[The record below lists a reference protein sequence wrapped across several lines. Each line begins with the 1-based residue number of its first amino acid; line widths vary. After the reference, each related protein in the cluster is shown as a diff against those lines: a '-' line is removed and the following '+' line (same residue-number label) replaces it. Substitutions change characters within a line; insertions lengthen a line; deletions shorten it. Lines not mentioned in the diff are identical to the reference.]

1 MSPCRKQ
8 RMLLVKSHSAEVYTA
23 IFFHIGKERSIER
36 IEVSSDNS
44 DTKKSRK
51 GLLYSLPCC
60 IAMHLFVC
68 YFFTPYFYIRNVII
82 ALV

>member
-44 DTKKSRK
+44 DSKKSRK
-51 GLLYSLPCC
+51 GLLYIIPFPVALLC
-60 IAMHLFVC
+60 ICSCVTFLLL
-68 YFFTPYFYIRNVII
+68 TSTSET
-82 ALV
+82 